1 MARVIHKNGLLL
13 AADFACTARRYWI
26 GVFPRV
32 LREVHRRRVF
42 ATRIPDPVLRRF
54 ALEALERKHG
64 NLEGAAAF
72 AALVP
77 RANRPMVVK
86 ALVACQAICD
96 YLDLLS
102 EQPSRDPIANGYRLH
117 EALIVATTPGEPHRD
132 YYAHHPQGE
141 DGGYL
146 RALIDGARTALSALP
161 SLHSVIDPLS
171 LATERIAVYQSFNHG
186 DAQGSYEPFERWAAQ
201 TTNPHT
207 GLRPW
212 ETAAGAGSTMAVFA
226 LIAAAADPR
235 LRFSTAREV
244 ESAYFPWI
252 GSLHSLLDSLVDHEE
267 DIASEGRALVGYYSS
282 PLDAA
287 HRMGAIAVEA
297 LDRARAL
304 PCGRRHTLIL
314 AAMASFYLCE
324 IRGSASLHAQLA
336 AASVLEAIG
345 GLAAPTM
352 AIFAARRSLRDIPAR
367 GPVSWPRP
375 ASVRPRPIPAQLGP
389 VRGHLESQVPDF
401 PLFFPPES
409 EHDSSADATD
419 AHSV

>member
-1 MARVIHKNGLLL
+1 ME
-13 AADFACTARRYWI
+13 
-26 GVFPRV
+26 VFPRV
-32 LREVHRRRVF
+32 LREVHRRRML
-42 ATRIPDPVLRRF
+42 ATRIPDPALRRF

-77 RANRPMVVK
+77 RANRPMVVR

-132 YYAHHPQGE
+132 YYAYHPHGE

-146 RALIDGARTALSALP
+146 KALIDGARSALSALP
-161 SLHSVIDPLS
+161 SLCSVVDPLG

-212 ETAAGAGSTMAVFA
+212 ETAAGAGSTLAIFA

-235 LRFSTAREV
+235 LRFSAASEV

-282 PLDAA
+282 PRDAA
-287 HRMGAIAVEA
+287 HRMGVIAREA
-297 LDRARAL
+297 MGRVRAL
-304 PCGRRHTLIL
+304 PDGRRHALIL

-324 IRGSASLHAQLA
+324 LRSSTSLHAQLA
-336 AASVLEAIG
+336 AASVLDAIG
-345 GLAAPTM
+345 GLAVPTM
-352 AIFAARRSLRDIPAR
+352 AILAARRSLRGAPNGGPASRLRPIPA
-367 GPVSWPRP
+367 
-375 ASVRPRPIPAQLGP
+375 RPRPISAQLRP
-389 VRGHLESQVPDF
+389 VPTRLENQVPDF
-401 PLFFPPES
+401 PLFFS
-409 EHDSSADATD
+409 SGNGHDSRVAPTD